1 MQDNIET
8 FKKIL
13 KNVHC
18 VNSVDEAI
26 TAVIKKLLGCP
37 FCSEYFT
44 DTPALTYHI
53 KKDHSDRLVSKTVRI
68 QTD

>member
-1 MQDNIET
+1 MLHMQNNIET

-18 VNSVDEAI
+18 VKSVDEAV
-26 TAVIKKLLGCP
+26 TAVIKKLTVCP

-44 DTPALTYHI
+44 DTPALTEHI
-53 KKDHSDRLVSKTVRI
+53 KKAHKRTAPL
-68 QTD
+68 QEELA